1 MELLKGDKTPRA
13 SQREERRDGRKQDE
27 GDRDKQ
33 EGDRDK
39 QERDRDKRQDKGK
52 GGEEDGRT
60 RVLCRRVG
68 PRPVFFS
75 SSLSLLGYILKGR
88 RRPNSKYSLNV

>member
-13 SQREERRDGRKQDE
+13 SQREERGEGRKQDE

-33 EGDRDK
+33 EG
-39 QERDRDKRQDKGK
+39 DRDKRQDKGK

-60 RVLCRRVG
+60 RVLCQRVG

>member
-13 SQREERRDGRKQDE
+13 SQREERRDGRKQD
-27 GDRDKQ
+27 